1 MATKRKAKALEG
13 QSYTRVPFFDGYNYT
28 YWETKIGTFLIS
40 CGFDLWLI
48 VLDGHMAPRIRRR
61 S

>member
-13 QSYTRVPFFDGYNYT
+13 QSYTRVPFFDGYNYA

-40 CGFDLWLI
+40 CGFDLW
-48 VLDGHMAPRIRRR
+48 
-61 S
+61 